1 MCCHIWLN
9 TDCDAS
15 TNLSSRTLC
24 TVWQVADGR
33 WKLQMVHRY
42 RMLLSFT
49 TSVLRYQYCTGKDEY
64 FLFPLQTQC
73 TFHSLVGLHR
83 PECSVWDTFCL
94 LGNLLRH
101 RTCMHVVRTTDLLG
115 ICKCLNYLQII
126 TRQKAM
132 RAQPSECTEFAKT
145 LQYMSFYSHAV

>member
-33 WKLQMVHRY
+33 WKFQMVHRY

-83 PECSVWDTFCL
+83 PECSVWGTFCL
-94 LGNLLRH
+94 LGNLLR
-101 RTCMHVVRTTDLLG
+101 RSACTSCAPRICWVFANASAICRSLPVKWLG
-115 ICKCLNYLQII
+115 VLNPADA
-126 TRQKAM
+126 RN
-132 RAQPSECTEFAKT
+132 SAKHSN
-145 LQYMSFYSHAV
+145 MSFYSHAV